1 MQRRHS
7 ADTTYKQSDRVKIGG
22 VSKPGGMYKS
32 SGYGNTIYG
41 SAKKA
46 IRDTANAGVN
56 KKVGFGKEFPM
67 DIFDLKK
74 TTIKASSSEDTGKSL
89 SKESSGGLGYSVGD
103 TVEHSKF
110 GKGRVI
116 SIDHGERDYM
126 VSVKFDEFGLKKM
139 LAGFAR
145 LKKI

>member
-1 MQRRHS
+1 
-7 ADTTYKQSDRVKIGG
+7 
-22 VSKPGGMYKS
+22 
-32 SGYGNTIYG
+32 
-41 SAKKA
+41 
-46 IRDTANAGVN
+46 
-56 KKVGFGKEFPM
+56 M

-74 TTIKASSSEDTGKSL
+74 QPLKLHHQKIQEKDL

>member
-1 MQRRHS
+1 MGS
-7 ADTTYKQSDRVKIGG
+7 EK
-22 VSKPGGMYKS
+22 
-32 SGYGNTIYG
+32 NFLWIY
-41 SAKKA
+41 
-46 IRDTANAGVN
+46 
-56 KKVGFGKEFPM
+56 
-67 DIFDLKK
+67 DLKK

-89 SKESSGGLGYSVGD
+89 SKEASGGLGYSVGD